1 MGSMQRPFDAQISE
15 ACAVVTPLLPDDGDW
30 ESNRNSWYAWC
41 TNEHVNL
48 NRNRLHTNYIVYE
61 RTCEPWWKTNYTQNV
76 KAMDRNWNA
85 TCGWGLPSTSC
96 SVWKHVFEI
105 AITGCT
111 VLWFPPH
118 ILMTCVYNQLL
129 STHLNISESENN
141 DVGVTLLWGG
151 MIVWPRCESE
161 GSVPPGELY
170 VTLWHCCC
178 CLDPIKLSNSP
189 SCQIFTREIFESS
202 KLSRFQI
209 V

>member
-1 MGSMQRPFDAQISE
+1 MLVLLKYVWADAIIDKKMWRLGMCSMQRPFDAQISE

-105 AITGCT
+105 AITVCT

-118 ILMTCVYNQLL
+118 ILMTCV
-129 STHLNISESENN
+129 
-141 DVGVTLLWGG
+141 
-151 MIVWPRCESE
+151 
-161 GSVPPGELY
+161 
-170 VTLWHCCC
+170 
-178 CLDPIKLSNSP
+178 
-189 SCQIFTREIFESS
+189 
-202 KLSRFQI
+202 
-209 V
+209 